1 VENQNILNFC
11 LEKGFLIDKEILRLF
26 SETSDVES
34 VKLIIEKIREVSQQ
48 KIITKEVFNQNKERV
63 NNFFLTLPEE
73 NQKKLEN
80 LKIKLGLSIE
90 ISRKSHEVSTDLS
103 KFSKFEEEKKSD
115 KINFKNKQIN
125 SNLSNVRIIHS
136 NPILNKKLEVKD
148 FVNYFRS
155 RFSEMKN
162 ILQERSE
169 LKNLISIN
177 KILGSR
183 QNFSIIG
190 LISDKRIT
198 KNKNILLEVEDL
210 TGKIRVLISQNNPDI
225 YKKAE
230 EITLDSVI
238 AFRGTG
244 NREIIFANEV
254 IFPDSII
261 FERKKSPVEEF
272 VLFTADLH
280 IGSKLFLEENFL
292 KFIDYLNGKVLNTPE
307 VEKIKY
313 LIIAGDLIAGV
324 GEYPGQEKDLKISDV
339 ESQYAK
345 AAELLGKIRNNIKI
359 IICPGNHDALRIME
373 PQPLLDEK
381 YAWPLYNLKN
391 IIFVTNPSQ
400 VNIGSRKGFSGF
412 NILLY
417 HGFSYHYYANNV
429 SRLMKEKAVHQPD
442 KLMHYLLKQKHL
454 APTHSSTLYFPSAD
468 DFLVIKDVPDIFIS
482 AHTHKSAVS
491 YYNNILTISSSS
503 WESKTAYQEKL
514 GNEPDFCKVP
524 MFNLKTRAIK
534 ILDFE

>member
-1 VENQNILNFC
+1 MENQNILNFC

-280 IGSKLFLEENFL
+280 IGSKLFLEENFFF
-292 KFIDYLNGKVLNTPE
+292 FIDYLNGKVLNTPE

>member
-1 VENQNILNFC
+1 MENQNILNFC

>member
-1 VENQNILNFC
+1 
-11 LEKGFLIDKEILRLF
+11 
-26 SETSDVES
+26 
-34 VKLIIEKIREVSQQ
+34 
-48 KIITKEVFNQNKERV
+48 
-63 NNFFLTLPEE
+63 
-73 NQKKLEN
+73 
-80 LKIKLGLSIE
+80 
-90 ISRKSHEVSTDLS
+90 
-103 KFSKFEEEKKSD
+103 
-115 KINFKNKQIN
+115 
-125 SNLSNVRIIHS
+125 
-136 NPILNKKLEVKD
+136 
-148 FVNYFRS
+148 
-155 RFSEMKN
+155 M
-162 ILQERSE
+162 
-169 LKNLISIN
+169 
-177 KILGSR
+177 
-183 QNFSIIG
+183 
-190 LISDKRIT
+190 ISDKRIT

>member
-1 VENQNILNFC
+1 MESKNILKFC
-11 LEKGFLIDKEILRLF
+11 LEKGFLIDNEVLKLF
-26 SETSDVES
+26 NETSDVES

-48 KIITKEVFNQNKERV
+48 KIITKEVFNQNKEKV
-63 NNFFLTLPEE
+63 NQFFLTLPKE
-73 NQKKLEN
+73 NQEKLES

-90 ISRKSHEVSTDLS
+90 ISRKTSEVLTHLS
-103 KFSKFEEEKKSD
+103 EFNKVEENLEQDQIDFEK
-115 KINFKNKQIN
+115 KQIN
-125 SNLSNVRIIHS
+125 NSISDVKVINSPS
-136 NPILNKKLEVKD
+136 ILNKKLEVRD
-148 FVNYFRS
+148 FINYFRS

-169 LKNLISIN
+169 LNNLTSIN
-177 KILGSR
+177 KIVANR
-183 QNFSIIG
+183 RNVSIIG
-190 LISDKRIT
+190 IVSDKRIT
-198 KNKNILLEVEDL
+198 KNQNILLEVEDL
-210 TGKIRVLISQNNPDI
+210 TGKIKVLISQNKPEL

-230 EITLDSVI
+230 DITLDSIIGLKGV
-238 AFRGTG
+238 G
-244 NREIIFANEV
+244 NREIMFVNEI
-254 IFPDSII
+254 IFPDSVI

-272 VLFTADLH
+272 VLFIADLH

-313 LIIAGDLIAGV
+313 LVIAGDLIAGV

-339 ESQYAK
+339 ELQYAK
-345 AAELLGKIRNNIKI
+345 AAELLGKIRNDIKI

-391 IIFVTNPSQ
+391 IILVTNPSQ
-400 VNIGSRKGFSGF
+400 INIGSRKGFNGF

-417 HGFSYHYYANNV
+417 HGYSYHYYANNI

-454 APTHSSTLYFPSAD
+454 APTHSSTLYFPSEE
-468 DFLVIKDVPDIFIS
+468 DFLIIKNVPDILVS

-503 WESKTAYQEKL
+503 WESKTAFQEKM

-524 MFNLKTRAIK
+524 MFNLKTRAIRV
-534 ILDFE
+534 LDFE